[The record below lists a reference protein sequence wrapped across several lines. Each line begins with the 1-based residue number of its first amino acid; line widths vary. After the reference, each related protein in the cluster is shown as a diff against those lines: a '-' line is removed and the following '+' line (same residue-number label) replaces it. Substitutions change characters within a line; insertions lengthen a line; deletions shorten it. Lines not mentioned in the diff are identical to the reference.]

1 MTESAPMIESA
12 PMTERPLMRAMI
24 LAAGLG
30 TRMRP
35 LTDHCPKPLL
45 DVAGK
50 PLIVRHIERLAEA
63 GFRDIVINT
72 AHLGHMIE
80 EALGSGDQW
89 HVHIQYSRETQP
101 LETAGGIV
109 NALPLLGGDAF
120 LLINGDIWCDFPLAT
135 LRTPLLPTARLA
147 AAQQTPYLAHLVLVD
162 NPEHH
167 PAGDFVLV
175 ADDTSATGSRVLPR
189 GDQTGLTFSGLSV
202 MHPRLF
208 ENWRQR
214 AGEAFPLRDVLLP
227 AMAAGAVS
235 GEQYSGYWL
244 DVGTPQRLQQLVE
257 RFV

>member
-1 MTESAPMIESA
+1 MQ
-12 PMTERPLMRAMI
+12 AMI

-50 PLIVRHIERLAEA
+50 PLVVRHIERLAEA

-80 EALGSGDQW
+80 AALGSGEQW
-89 HVHIQYSRETQP
+89 GVRIQYSRESQP

-109 NALPLLGGDAF
+109 NALPLLGEDAF
-120 LLINGDIWCDFPLAT
+120 LLINGDIWCDFPLAS
-135 LRTPLLPTARLA
+135 LRRPLLPH
-147 AAQQTPYLAHLVLVD
+147 LAHLVLVD
-162 NPEHH
+162 NPPHH

-175 ADDTSATGSRVLPR
+175 CDGASTTGGTVLPR
-189 GDQTGLTFSGLSV
+189 GEQTGLTFSGLSV

-208 ENWRQR
+208 GHWRQR
-214 AGEAFPLRDVLLP
+214 AGDAFPLRDVLLP

-235 GEQYSGYWL
+235 GEQYNGYWL

>member
-1 MTESAPMIESA
+1 
-12 PMTERPLMRAMI
+12 MRAMI

-50 PLIVRHIERLAEA
+50 PLIVRHIERLAAA
-63 GFRDIVINT
+63 GFRDIVINI

-80 EALGSGDQW
+80 AALGSGERW
-89 HVHIQYSRETQP
+89 GVHIRYSRESQP

-109 NALPLLGGDAF
+109 NALPLLGDEAF
-120 LLINGDIWCDFPLAT
+120 LLINGDIWCDFPLID
-135 LRTPLLPTARLA
+135 LLDTPLSG
-147 AAQQTPYLAHLVLVD
+147 LAHLVLVN

-167 PAGDFVLV
+167 PAGDFLLHDDKVL
-175 ADDTSATGSRVLPR
+175 LR
-189 GDQTGLTFSGLSV
+189 GEQTGLTFSGLSV

-208 ENWRQR
+208 ENWRAR

-227 AMAAGAVS
+227 AMAAGKVS
-235 GEQYSGYWL
+235 GEHYTGYWL

-257 RFV
+257 KFV